1 MKRLSFF
8 VNLLLI
14 GAACGREPQMPE
26 TPEEVIR
33 KYQGYYDK
41 NLFEEA
47 KLLSTPRERQRLD
60 SFKELLEGE
69 PADSIIYT
77 TTFLS
82 IRCNIN
88 QDTARCLCEVQDVE
102 EPYMTEF
109 KLLKIKGQWLMDA
122 PEEQV
127 EIEEDFMEI
136 DSVEMDALLQKDTLK
151 E

>member
-1 MKRLSFF
+1 MRRFLLFTVVILAWSACKREA
-8 VNLLLI
+8 LL
-14 GAACGREPQMPE
+14 PQ

-33 KYQGYYDK
+33 KYQAYYDK
-41 NLFEEA
+41 NQFDEA

-69 PADSIIYT
+69 PADSTIYT

-82 IRCNIN
+82 INCTVN

-102 EPYMTEF
+102 EPYTTQF
-109 KLLKIKGQWLMDA
+109 KLLKIKGQWFMDA
-122 PEEQV
+122 PEEEV
-127 EIEEDFMEI
+127 EIEEDFMEL
-136 DSVEMDALLQKDTLK
+136 DSLEMDAFVKKDTLK